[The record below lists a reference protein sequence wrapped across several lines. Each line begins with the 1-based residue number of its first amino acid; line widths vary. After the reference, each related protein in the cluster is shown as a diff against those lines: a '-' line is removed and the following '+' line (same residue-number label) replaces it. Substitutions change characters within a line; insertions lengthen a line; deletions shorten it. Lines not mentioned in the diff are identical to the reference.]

1 MEPWLQAESRIR
13 REDVLRNA
21 RRAPQSLRRERGQPL
36 RIRMRI
42 AAGAQAV
49 SDAFAG
55 LAQRLRSG
63 ETA

>member
-21 RRAPQSLRRERGQPL
+21 QRARPLRRERG
-36 RIRMRI
+36 RTDKVRMRI

-49 SDAFAG
+49 SDVFAG
-55 LAQRLRSG
+55 VAHRLRNG
-63 ETA
+63 ETG

>member
-13 REDVLRNA
+13 REEVLKTSRRVSASRPARGRTRN
-21 RRAPQSLRRERGQPL
+21 LRV
-36 RIRMRI
+36 RI

-63 ETA
+63 ETG